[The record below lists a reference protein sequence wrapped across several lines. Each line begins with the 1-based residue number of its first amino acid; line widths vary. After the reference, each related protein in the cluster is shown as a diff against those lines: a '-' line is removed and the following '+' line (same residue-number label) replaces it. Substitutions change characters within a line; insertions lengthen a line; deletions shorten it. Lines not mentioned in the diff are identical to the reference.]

1 MNNTGYIKLH
11 RKILDWEW
19 YKHTNTRILFLH
31 LLISANWEDSYQNGH
46 MIQRGQL
53 LTTVKELSTI
63 NQQTT
68 QQTKT
73 ALKHLVST
81 NEITIKATPKFSII
95 TVNNYDVYQ
104 SSNKQ
109 NSNHTSNN
117 QQAVQQTVCAEN
129 NKPTLLYKELRNQET
144 EEEKNT
150 EPCSETSVFVNS
162 VIQDFNTIC
171 TSLSPIHISDT
182 KAKAILNARPHL
194 YETSFADYF
203 RKVEASDFLTNRTG
217 RSFAATFDWLMK
229 PENIDKVLSGHYD
242 VAYGDTT
249 QTKRKQSTSLDDYY
263 FEPSKGFRE

>member
-1 MNNTGYIKLH
+1 MNYTGYVKLH
-11 RKILDWEW
+11 RKILNWER
-19 YKHTNTRILFLH
+19 YPNATTRILFIH
-31 LLISANWEDSYQNGH
+31 LIILANWEDTRQNGVL
-46 MIQRGQL
+46 IKRGQL
-53 LTTVKELSTI
+53 LTTVKELATI
-63 NQQTT
+63 NQQTI
-68 QQTKT
+68 QQTRT
-73 ALKHLVST
+73 ALEHLKAT
-81 NEITIKATPKFSII
+81 NEITIKTTPRFSII
-95 TVNNYDVYQ
+95 TINKYDEYQ

-109 NSNHTSNN
+109 NNNHTSYN
-117 QQAVQQTVCAEN
+117 QQAVQQTACTEN

-203 RKVEASDFLTNRTG
+203 RKVEASDFLTNRTD

-242 VAYGDTT
+242 VAYSDTT